1 MKRIFALAALLLAS
15 SAAHAGDSYSFEIGG
30 RTIHID
36 APTGCDQPSCLS
48 ISIPGVYNSAPQRGR
63 RTPVRPDPDTQ
74 ARTDPQQPAIARP
87 EQPAA
92 NPPTLPQTTT
102 GTVAKAPTDPVIQPP
117 SLATEKPVEP
127 TVRTEEPPVRTEVP
141 SPPVDRPV
149 VATAPVTAPVQ
160 REPAPI
166 VASRTETSPLGIWQT
181 EKKEGLVRIEA
192 CGNNLCGY
200 SVNAKTNQ
208 NGEQV
213 LINMKPSGEKWT
225 GRIHDPKSG
234 GNYDSTIAMRGTDS
248 LRVQGCAFGGM
259 FCGGQTWTRV
269 N

>member
-30 RTIHID
+30 RPIHID

-63 RTPVRPDPDTQ
+63 RTSVRPDPDTQ

-117 SLATEKPVEP
+117 SVATEKPVEP
-127 TVRTEEPPVRTEVP
+127 
-141 SPPVDRPV
+141 
-149 VATAPVTAPVQ
+149 
-160 REPAPI
+160 
-166 VASRTETSPLGIWQT
+166 
-181 EKKEGLVRIEA
+181 
-192 CGNNLCGY
+192 
-200 SVNAKTNQ
+200 
-208 NGEQV
+208 
-213 LINMKPSGEKWT
+213 
-225 GRIHDPKSG
+225 
-234 GNYDSTIAMRGTDS
+234 
-248 LRVQGCAFGGM
+248 
-259 FCGGQTWTRV
+259 
-269 N
+269 